1 MGFQD
6 DLLAFLHEVFLP
18 PDLQYVKQ
26 LLLSCVFFNLVCVT
40 SIETKCVR
48 ACVILKSWEQIYGN
62 VFMKGWLS
70 KLAIDRPLLRYFVML
85 TV

>member
-1 MGFQD
+1 M
-6 DLLAFLHEVFLP
+6 
-18 PDLQYVKQ
+18 
-26 LLLSCVFFNLVCVT
+26 
-40 SIETKCVR
+40 I
-48 ACVILKSWEQIYGN
+48 IKSWEQIYGN